1 MKRIFSAILAVV
13 IAVSATL
20 TGCGRE
26 AKYSD
31 ALRIGASEIPKTL
44 MPYVSSHTSNVYVAN
59 MVYDTLL
66 GSISE
71 PADYNLPDGSVYTP
85 YDQDEN
91 YFGFTDRLCGMVGLT
106 RERTIR
112 STDGCSLSRQQNS
125 TRSSSRE
132 RE

>member
-1 MKRIFSAILAVV
+1 MKRIFSVILAVV
-13 IAVSATL
+13 IAASVTL

-44 MPYVSSHTSNVYVAN
+44 MPYVSSHTSNVYVEN

-66 GSISE
+66 GSVSE

-91 YFGFTDRLCGMVGLT
+91 YFGFTDRLCGMEGAYPRKGRFGVRLGAL
-106 RERTIR
+106 
-112 STDGCSLSRQQNS
+112 
-125 TRSSSRE
+125 
-132 RE
+132 